1 MDPAHPTHEHTV
13 YMSCALAYNVK
24 LSAVA
29 TCIQAVC
36 NVKCHIRIRMLGA
49 KSRNIQTFRCVSM
62 CVCVC
67 AFVSV
72 FVCIEHDKLAHPFI
86 IISSIRSP
94 PHPFISSRG
103 CFDQHSLCYSF
114 SVQLC
119 TTVDSSQPF
128 TNCFALLVLH
138 SLLGLSYSYDLFSP
152 SNFIVHRSRSPR
164 PSSLLH
170 LTYVA

>member
-1 MDPAHPTHEHTV
+1 MW
-13 YMSCALAYNVK
+13 NVIF
-24 LSAVA
+24 VF
-29 TCIQAVC
+29 VC
-36 NVKCHIRIRMLGA
+36 LEPNQEIFKHSGA
-49 KSRNIQTFRCVSM
+49 
-62 CVCVC
+62 C

-86 IISSIRSP
+86 IISPIRSP

-114 SVQLC
+114 SVQLY

-128 TNCFALLVLH
+128 TNCFALLVLC

-164 PSSLLH
+164 PPSILH
-170 LTYVA
+170 LTYVAWLVSSRIIVWALDEYKKR